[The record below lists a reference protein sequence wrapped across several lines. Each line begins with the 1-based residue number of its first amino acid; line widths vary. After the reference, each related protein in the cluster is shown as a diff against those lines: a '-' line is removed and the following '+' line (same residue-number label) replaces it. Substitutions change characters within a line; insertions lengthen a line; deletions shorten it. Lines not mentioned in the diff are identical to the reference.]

1 MKKLCTLLTV
11 ALLLFCFSACSKLDA
26 NNKDTSNISENSP
39 NVSGIALSNNAT
51 ELELNTSTEDV
62 TLTPDSLLTNSTKI
76 TVTAD
81 SIASGNEV
89 EVFLYLSHD
98 TEHYIA
104 TTTLTTAKKSVDFTN
119 LTSSEEYKIGA
130 TLKNANEEIII
141 KITD

>member
-1 MKKLCTLLTV
+1 MKKIYTLLTV
-11 ALLLFCFSACSKLDA
+11 AFLFFCVTACSELEA
-26 NNKDTSNISENSP
+26 NNKDTCNVSENSP
-39 NVSGIALSNNAT
+39 DVSGIALSNNAT

-98 TEHYIA
+98 TEHNIA
-104 TTTLTTAKKSVDFTN
+104 TATLTTAKKSVDFTN

-130 TLKNANEEIII
+130 ALKNASETTII

>member
-11 ALLLFCFSACSKLDA
+11 ALLLFCFSACSKLDT